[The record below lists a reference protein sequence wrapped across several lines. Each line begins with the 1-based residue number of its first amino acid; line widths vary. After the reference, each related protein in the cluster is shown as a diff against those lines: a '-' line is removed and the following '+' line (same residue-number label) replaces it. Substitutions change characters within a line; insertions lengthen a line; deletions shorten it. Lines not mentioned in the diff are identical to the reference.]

1 MTEFRSFIN
10 RISCKTKNGSTVKG
24 VYQFMSNLVNSTNYL
39 KTKPK
44 IAILG
49 LGLMGGSLGLALTR
63 LGYTVIGW
71 NRSPESTQEALR
83 LGAINIPAAS
93 LQEAMNGAEIV
104 FVGTTVETIPE
115 IIKNCLPYA
124 ALGTIF
130 TDMGSI
136 KERILEKV
144 LEFLPT
150 THYFVAAHPMTGSEQ
165 QGVSAAD
172 PFLYQNAA
180 YIIIEDPRTPQA
192 AIDQVVDLVKVIGA
206 SVVKLSSASE
216 HDRIVAMVSHLP
228 HLIATTLAKT
238 AGVEEETYPGTL
250 NLAAGGFRDTTRVAL
265 GSSKIWEGI
274 IFENKAKVLE
284 AIESFQQ
291 ELANLKLMLEND
303 ERPNVKSF
311 LDSARE
317 TRLQIP
323 AKNKGFL
330 TLLHEMVVTVE
341 DKPGTIEEVLRHLSK
356 AGLNIKDIEILRVRE
371 GDGGTVRIA
380 FENSQAVDDAVRIL
394 IEQGFKAR
402 RR

>member
-1 MTEFRSFIN
+1 
-10 RISCKTKNGSTVKG
+10 
-24 VYQFMSNLVNSTNYL
+24 MSNFTDSTNNPVP
-39 KTKPK
+39 KPK

-49 LGLMGGSLGLALTR
+49 LGLMGGSLGLSLTR

-71 NRSPESTQEALR
+71 NRSPQSTQDAFR
-83 LGAINIPAAS
+83 LGAITIPAVS
-93 LQEAMNGAEIV
+93 LQEAMDGAEIV

-124 ALGTIF
+124 APGTIF

-136 KERILEKV
+136 KEQILEKV
-144 LEFLPT
+144 MKFLPA
-150 THYFVAAHPMTGSEQ
+150 THCFVAAHPMTGSEQ

-180 YIIIEDPRTPQA
+180 YIIIEDPRTPRI
-192 AIDQVVDLVKVIGA
+192 AIDKVVDLVKIIGA

-238 AGVEEETYPGTL
+238 AGMEEKMYPGTL

-265 GSSKIWEGI
+265 GSSKVWEGI
-274 IFENKAKVLE
+274 IFENKAKVVE
-284 AIESFQQ
+284 AITAFQK
-291 ELANLKLMLEND
+291 ELADLKTMLEND
-303 ERPNVKSF
+303 EHLQVKEF
-311 LDSARE
+311 LDLARE
-317 TRLQIP
+317 TRLQTP

-341 DKPGTIEEVLRHLSK
+341 DKPGAIEEVLRHLSK
-356 AGLNIKDIEILRVRE
+356 AGLNLKDIEILRVRE
-371 GDGGTVRIA
+371 GDGGTVRMA
-380 FENSQAVDDAVRIL
+380 FENNQAVDDAVQIL
-394 IEQGFKAR
+394 TVQGIKAR

>member
-1 MTEFRSFIN
+1 MPNFGKPTDN
-10 RISCKTKNGSTVKG
+10 PDA
-24 VYQFMSNLVNSTNYL
+24 
-39 KTKPK
+39 KPK

-83 LGAINIPAAS
+83 LGAITVPAAS

-124 ALGTIF
+124 APGTIF

-136 KERILEKV
+136 KEQILEKV
-144 LEFLPT
+144 SEFLPP
-150 THYFVAAHPMTGSEQ
+150 THFFVAAHPMTGSEQ

-180 YIIIEDPRTPQA
+180 YIIVEDPRTPRIA
-192 AIDQVVDLVKVIGA
+192 VNKVVELVKSIGA
-206 SVVKLSSASE
+206 SVIKLSSAAE

-238 AGVEEETYPGTL
+238 AGLEEEMYPGTL

-274 IFENKAKVLE
+274 IFENKAKVLQ
-284 AIESFQQ
+284 AITSFQT
-291 ELANLKLMLEND
+291 ELAVLKSMLEND
-303 ERPNVKSF
+303 ERPKVKEF
-311 LDSARE
+311 LDLARE
-317 TRLQIP
+317 IRSQIP

-341 DKPGTIEEVLRHLSK
+341 DKPGAIEEVLRHLSE

-371 GDGGTVRIA
+371 GDGGTLRIA
-380 FENSQAVDDAVRIL
+380 FEHSQAVEEAVRIL
-394 IEQGFKAR
+394 TGQGFKAR

>member
-1 MTEFRSFIN
+1 
-10 RISCKTKNGSTVKG
+10 
-24 VYQFMSNLVNSTNYL
+24 MSNLVNSTNHSNS
-39 KTKPK
+39 KPK
-44 IAILG
+44 VAILG

-71 NRSPESTQEALR
+71 NRSPESTRDALR
-83 LGAINIPAAS
+83 LGAITIPAAS
-93 LQEAMNGAEIV
+93 LQEAMDGAEVV

-115 IIKNCLPYA
+115 IIKNCLPYSA
-124 ALGTIF
+124 PGTIF

-136 KERILEKV
+136 KERILERV
-144 LEFLPT
+144 LEFMPPT
-150 THYFVAAHPMTGSEQ
+150 HFFVAGHPMTGSEL
-165 QGVSAAD
+165 QGVGAAD

-180 YIIIEDPRTPQA
+180 YIIIEDPRTPQE
-192 AIDQVVDLVKVIGA
+192 AIDTVINLVKAIGA
-206 SVVKLSSASE
+206 SVVKLSSAAE

-238 AGVEEETYPGTL
+238 AGIEEEMHPGTL
-250 NLAAGGFRDTTRVAL
+250 SLAAGGFRDTTRIAL

-284 AIESFQQ
+284 AITSFQQ
-291 ELANLKLMLEND
+291 ELAALKSLLEND
-303 ERPNVKSF
+303 EHGNVKEF

-330 TLLHEMVVTVE
+330 TLLYEMVVTVE
-341 DKPGTIEEVLRHLSK
+341 DKPGAIQEVLQHLS
-356 AGLNIKDIEILRVRE
+356 ADGLNIKDIEILRVRE

-380 FENSQAVDDAVRIL
+380 FENSQAVDDAVSIL